1 MSGRIGA
8 KPPSPVSLLLVESLE
23 ARHGLLGAV
32 RGVSLALDAG
42 ETLALV
48 GANGAGKTTLL
59 RTIAGSHPAA
69 AGRVVL
75 DGADVTRLPS
85 HRRVGLGI
93 ALVPEG
99 RRLFP
104 GLTVEENLRVAASR
118 ARPGR
123 WNVESLLEAF
133 PLLRPLRRRVA
144 GTLSGGQQQV
154 AAIARALMSNPR
166 VLLLDEVSL
175 GLAPRAVEDV
185 YASLA
190 LLIGDGATIL
200 LVEQDLARALD
211 VSSRVVCM
219 LEGRSVLEGRSGEL
233 TRERVTEAYFGLRR
247 AVAR

>member
-1 MSGRIGA
+1 MT
-8 KPPSPVSLLLVESLE
+8 LLRVESLE
-23 ARHGLLGAV
+23 ARHGLLAAV
-32 RGVSLALDAG
+32 RGVSLTLDAG

-59 RTIAGSHPAA
+59 RTIAGAHAA
-69 AGRVVL
+69 ASGRVLL

-104 GLTVEENLRVAASR
+104 GLTVEENLRVAGTR

-123 WNVESLLEAF
+123 WNLETLLEAF
-133 PLLRPLRRRVA
+133 PLLRPLRRQPA

-190 LLIGDGATIL
+190 QVLGEGATIL
-200 LVEQDLARALD
+200 LVEQDLGRALN
-211 VSSRVVCM
+211 VASRVVCM
-219 LEGRSVLEGRSGEL
+219 LEGRTVLEGSSREL

-247 AVAR
+247 AGAKA